1 MSKNEEIKSEGIN
14 RRELLVGV
22 GALAVAASAG
32 AAFAAD
38 KGGHD
43 KHPADKQPAAAGKK
57 DDALVVAALDCLK
70 KGEACIKHCLDTFA
84 AGETMMAECAAKV
97 QEMVVLCQGLS
108 YLASYNS
115 KHLKKYAAACID
127 VCIDCES
134 ACRKHAAHAAPCK
147 DCADACLKC
156 IEQCK
161 KVA

>member
-43 KHPADKQPAAAGKK
+43 KHAADKHAAMAGKK
-57 DDALVVAALDCLK
+57 DEGLVETSLDCLK

-84 AGETMMAECAAKV
+84 AGETMMAECAAKA
-97 QEMVVLCQGLS
+97 QEMVVVCQGLS

-115 KHLKKYAAACID
+115 KHLKKYVAACID
-127 VCIDCES
+127 VCTDCEA
-134 ACRKHAAHAAPCK
+134 ACRKHAEHAAPCK
-147 DCADACLKC
+147 ECADACLKC
-156 IEQCK
+156 IEQCR
-161 KVA
+161 KVG